1 VVGFPLGLTRPTH
14 LIPSTGNRRKASRPG
29 APCYHDLPPT
39 VVFPW
44 FSRTSRTASSGHEDD
59 SNTPGTLPLEL
70 SARRLLRLDASLF
83 HKYRPKIRS
92 LPEIGSSPMARSGQ
106 STGPPSHVVDPIS
119 KLRRPTPPL
128 SPGRESHAQRPTTS
142 LQPRARSHG
151 PRSFFLAGYFE
162 RGRHSP
168 TMGSVDVEGHTK
180 DDSGNDRPGGGCRD
194 NEPSAPSSM
203 HVVDTHSTTHE
214 RDLTAPCRARLMGS
228 RTAGVR
234 RIHQWR
240 LRECC

>member
-1 VVGFPLGLTRPTH
+1 
-14 LIPSTGNRRKASRPG
+14 
-29 APCYHDLPPT
+29 
-39 VVFPW
+39 
-44 FSRTSRTASSGHEDD
+44 
-59 SNTPGTLPLEL
+59 
-70 SARRLLRLDASLF
+70 
-83 HKYRPKIRS
+83 
-92 LPEIGSSPMARSGQ
+92 MARSGQ

-180 DDSGNDRPGGGCRD
+180 DDSGDDRPGGGCRD

-214 RDLTAPCRARLMGS
+214 RVDSALPSEAHGEPHGWGTSHSPMAIERMLLTEIRPRILGKLRFKTCASFRGLLNP
-228 RTAGVR
+228 VR
-234 RIHQWR
+234 NVWATQPRWK
-240 LRECC
+240 